1 HGGPLNAPPERTVV
15 RVEIAG
21 EEYNIR
27 ALASPEY
34 TKECAAYVDRTLTEI
49 MRQGSLVQAHKGAI
63 LAALAL
69 ADELFQTRA
78 ELEALRDDV
87 TRRAER
93 LAASIEARLVEPDLA
108 SKS

>member
-1 HGGPLNAPPERTVV
+1 LSTPERTVV
-15 RVEIAG
+15 TVQIGG

-34 TKECAAYVDRTLTEI
+34 TKDCAAYVDRTLTEI
-49 MRQGSLVQAHKGAI
+49 MKQGSLVQVHKGAI

-78 ELEALRDDV
+78 QLDALRGEV
-87 TRRAER
+87 TRRAESLAGTIEDR
-93 LAASIEARLVEPDLA
+93 LASDLA
-108 SKS
+108 AGLQR